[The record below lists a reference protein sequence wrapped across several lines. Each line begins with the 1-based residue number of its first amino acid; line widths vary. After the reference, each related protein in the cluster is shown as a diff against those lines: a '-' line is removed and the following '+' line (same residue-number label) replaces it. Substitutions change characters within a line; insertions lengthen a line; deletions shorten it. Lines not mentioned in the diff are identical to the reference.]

1 MVSPESKARYYKN
14 QFAGNHMELN
24 LVQCY
29 SVTTGKVSTIVK
41 APSFSSLSSIE
52 VAEINHLSLQESV
65 GHGPPPPP
73 PQHPPLPPT
82 NYAHVQSSCLVSSR
96 VSPPEYQSQCRHS
109 FIR

>member
-1 MVSPESKARYYKN
+1 MVSPESSKGHRYYKN

-52 VAEINHLSLQESV
+52 VAEINHLSLQESAGG
-65 GHGPPPPP
+65 GHGPPLNPPP
-73 PQHPPLPPT
+73 PPS
-82 NYAHVQSSCLVSSR
+82 YVVQTASNSSR
-96 VSPPEYQSQCRHS
+96 V
-109 FIR
+109 

>member
-65 GHGPPPPP
+65 GP
-73 PQHPPLPPT
+73 PQHPPPA
-82 NYAHVQSSCLVSSR
+82 NCAQSSCLVSSR
-96 VSPPEYQSQCRHS
+96 VSPPAYQSQCRHS

>member
-1 MVSPESKARYYKN
+1 MATEGDYFYKN
-14 QFAGNHMELN
+14 QYSGNHDELN

-52 VAEINHLSLQESV
+52 VAEINHLSIHQDD
-65 GHGPPPPP
+65 
-73 PQHPPLPPT
+73 QA
-82 NYAHVQSSCLVSSR
+82 NKAQ
-96 VSPPEYQSQCRHS
+96 PECKHS